1 MVKIIV
7 VFSGLA
13 AFCFFWGSYLVLT
26 EKRRAIQ
33 LRVQKFAQD
42 QQKTGYE
49 VSQTKNKNSPWQW
62 FLGVMGRVSAPRSV
76 IANVDEEL
84 LKADLPLRGEEYI
97 ALTLVLFSGGGLLG
111 YLINGQGAGIVFGAL
126 GLMCPVIFLQKKKR
140 LRVEKMNRQIG
151 DCLTVMINSL
161 KAGFSFQQTMD
172 QVSKE
177 MPDPL
182 GMEFARTT
190 REIGLGLTAEEAL
203 KNMGRR
209 LESDDIELM
218 ITAILIQRQSG
229 GNLAEILENI
239 AQTLRERVRMKGE
252 IKTLT
257 AQGRISGWIVGLLPM
272 VLFAIMLVISPG
284 YMKFFFETS
293 TGIFLLVGGVVSQL
307 IGVMIIKK
315 IVDIDI

>member
-1 MVKIIV
+1 MVKVIV
-7 VFSGLA
+7 IFSGLA
-13 AFCFFWGSYLVLT
+13 AFCFFWGSCLVLT
-26 EKRRAIQ
+26 EKRQAIR
-33 LRVQKFAQD
+33 LRVQKFAQVE
-42 QQKTGYE
+42 QETGHEAPQKT
-49 VSQTKNKNSPWQW
+49 NKNNPWQR
-62 FLGVMGRVSAPRSV
+62 FLGVMGRVSAPRTV
-76 IANVDEEL
+76 IANVEEEL

-97 ALTLVLFSGGGLLG
+97 ALTLVFFAGGGLFG
-111 YLINGQGAGIVFGAL
+111 YLLNGQGAGMVFGAI
-126 GLMCPVIFLQKKKR
+126 GLICPVIFLQRKKR
-140 LRVEKMNRQIG
+140 LRLDKMNRQIG

-177 MPDPL
+177 MSGPL

-190 REIGLGLTAEEAL
+190 REISLGMTAEEAL

-209 LESDDIELM
+209 LESDDIDLM

-239 AQTLRERVRMKGE
+239 AHTLRERVRIKGE

-257 AQGRISGWIVGLLPM
+257 AQGRISGWIVGLLPLG
-272 VLFAIMLVISPG
+272 LFAIMLVISPG
-284 YMKFFFETS
+284 YMEFFFETR
-293 TGIFLLVGGVVSQL
+293 TGLFLLVGGVASQL
-307 IGVMIIKK
+307 FGVMIIKK

>member
-1 MVKIIV
+1 MVKAIV
-7 VFSGLA
+7 IFSGLA
-13 AFCFFWGSYLVLT
+13 AFCFFWGGYLVLT
-26 EKRRAIQ
+26 EKRRAIRQ
-33 LRVQKFAQD
+33 RVQKFAQVV
-42 QQKTGYE
+42 QETEHEAQHYT
-49 VSQTKNKNSPWQW
+49 NKNNPWQR
-62 FLGVMGRVSAPRSV
+62 FLGIMGRVSAPRKV
-76 IANVDEEL
+76 IANVEEEL

-97 ALTLVLFSGGGLLG
+97 ALTLVLFAGGGLFG

-126 GLMCPVIFLQKKKR
+126 GLICPVIFLQRKKR
-140 LRVEKMNRQIG
+140 LRLDKMNRQIG

-177 MPDPL
+177 MSGPL
-182 GMEFARTT
+182 GMEFGRTT
-190 REIGLGLTAEEAL
+190 REISLGMTAEEAL

-209 LESDDIELM
+209 LESDDIDLM

-239 AQTLRERVRMKGE
+239 AETLRERVRIKGE

-257 AQGRISGWIVGLLPM
+257 AQGRISGWIVGLLPL

-284 YMKFFFETS
+284 YMEVFFES
-293 TGIFLLVGGVVSQL
+293 RTGLFLLVGGVVSQL
-307 IGVMIIKK
+307 FGVMVIKK